1 MKSAAYRIWR
11 FLLAWLVHIIFFVI
25 PHGRKNE
32 PDIKDGPYLLC
43 ANHIAATDPIV
54 ICDSVKK
61 QQPRYMAKKE
71 LFSVPVLGRIISS
84 LGAYPVDR
92 AGRDAGVLVKTV
104 KMLEDGYS
112 VGIFPQ
118 GTRRPGVDPGE
129 TPVKNGVGLICSR
142 SKVKVLPVFIK
153 TKNNRRRF
161 LRPVHVY
168 IGKPITYEE
177 YTSDGTYE
185 HDYRHISEYIF
196 SRICELGGCER
207 RIPGKSDGDAE
218 EEKKPHCVQE

>member
-112 VGIFPQ
+112 VGIRYDYNLSKRTMVYSGIVALWNEKNAMRSIEAGPDSSWHAA
-118 GTRRPGVDPGE
+118 TTKPG
-129 TPVKNGVGLICSR
+129 
-142 SKVKVLPVFIK
+142 
-153 TKNNRRRF
+153 
-161 LRPVHVY
+161 
-168 IGKPITYEE
+168 
-177 YTSDGTYE
+177 
-185 HDYRHISEYIF
+185 HD
-196 SRICELGGCER
+196 
-207 RIPGKSDGDAE
+207 
-218 EEKKPHCVQE
+218 VQQFFFGINHKF